1 MDRTISVPFIYVEI
15 MEGLSTRS
23 ILSVGLTTVVFS
35 LVCGVAYAIPT
46 EAWGDAFTLSG
57 LLVACFALLLAVI
70 AIYQYLGFERLI
82 DDEIA
87 ARSGNYKYHPGHF
100 GIDDMNA

>member
-1 MDRTISVPFIYVEI
+1 MHRTFAVPYIYVEI
-15 MEGLSTRS
+15 IEGLSTRA
-23 ILSVGLTTVVFS
+23 ILSVGVTTVIFS

-57 LLVACFALLLAVI
+57 LLVACFALMLAII

-87 ARSGNYKYHPGHF
+87 SRSGTYKYHPGHF
-100 GIDDMNA
+100 GLNDINA